1 MTWDEFLRPYIRRIS
16 QLSSRLSKHL
26 LFDFLYRNIIPKNMT
41 EELNIF
47 CYVETFVIVKICIYS
62 V

>member
-1 MTWDEFLRPYIRRIS
+1 MEWDEFVRPYIRRIS

-26 LFDFLYRNIIPKNMT
+26 LFDFLYRNIIPKNMI
-41 EELNIF
+41 EELNVF
-47 CYVETFVIVKICIYS
+47 YYVETFVILKIFAYS

>member
-1 MTWDEFLRPYIRRIS
+1 MGWDEFVRPYIRRIS

-47 CYVETFVIVKICIYS
+47 FYVETFVIL
-62 V
+62 